1 MATADQLLERIFS
14 WIEQRERCAEKLRK
28 LARELESLREKCNG
42 SECIGS
48 SVSVA
53 GAACLIGAG
62 VATLFTGGAAAPFLG
77 LLGGVYTGVG
87 LTVSLAT
94 KLTEHLISSDTM
106 KDAQEIEQ
114 KSNDIGKTIQ
124 RLLKK
129 LKAEKKGVN
138 SFADPDELDRHV
150 MTEILG
156 AMARRSGL
164 KWPINISSFG
174 DGWGGARGFT
184 GLDSPQ
190 LNPNLIKP
198 EVMTAVAGVLIC
210 FSFQAEGKASKLLFA
225 KGAEQLIKTVSSAGF
240 KTFLKGGGMAV
251 GGAVGLA
258 FALSEAIDNW
268 KDMIEKN
275 HVTEASQSLRD
286 TADAILE
293 MTRTLRKQL
302 DDMKRMLEEMEKQQ
316 REQEEQLRREFA
328 RKQEEEQLRREVA
341 RRQQEEQRRREVARR
356 QQEEQ
361 HRREVARRQQEEQL
375 RREVARRQQEE
386 QRRRE
391 VARRQQEEQHR
402 REVARR
408 QQEEQ
413 HRREVARRQQEEQLR
428 REIARKQEEEKL
440 LRKIARRQQEEQLC
454 REIARKQEEEKL
466 RREIARRQQEEQL
479 CREIARK
486 QEEEKLRRE
495 VTRKQE
501 EEKLRREVA
510 RKQEEEKLR
519 REVAR
524 KQKEEQLRR
533 YAAVI
538 SYSLSREMNKKR
550 DSGDEERDHEEDES
564 DRGDEERDREE
575 EESDRGDE
583 ERDRE
588 EEESDRGDEE
598 RDREEEENDRG
609 DEESD
614 SEEETEEEE
623 NKQSGGKQKKKL
635 VVLIKTRKSDSNEEN
650 NHKFETNPSP
660 PGSIRMGLLNVQ
672 SLTAKTEEIKE
683 LITQNS
689 LDVFLPTETWL
700 KRKGGD
706 HVLGAASPENFSSFH
721 QVRPTRD
728 TFNVNQVRKS
738 RGGGV
743 AIQYSQVLQGEKIKL
758 TKKAPETFEYVAAEL
773 QHCEWGQPVLLINV
787 YRPPGNLNSLTQ
799 FYRFLEEFQSLLDEA
814 SARYNSIIITGDFN
828 IHVENEMMSSTTE
841 FRQLLEWYNLVQ
853 HVEEPTHR
861 SDHFLDL
868 VITRNVEI
876 SDLTVQDDGI
886 SDHYTVI
893 FNAEPVSEET
903 DDEES
908 TKRYKRKEE

>member
-1 MATADQLLERIFS
+1 
-14 WIEQRERCAEKLRK
+14 
-28 LARELESLREKCNG
+28 
-42 SECIGS
+42 
-48 SVSVA
+48 
-53 GAACLIGAG
+53 
-62 VATLFTGGAAAPFLG
+62 
-77 LLGGVYTGVG
+77 
-87 LTVSLAT
+87 
-94 KLTEHLISSDTM
+94 
-106 KDAQEIEQ
+106 
-114 KSNDIGKTIQ
+114 
-124 RLLKK
+124 
-129 LKAEKKGVN
+129 
-138 SFADPDELDRHV
+138 
-150 MTEILG
+150 MTEILR

-198 EVMTAVAGVLIC
+198 EVMIAVAGVLIC
-210 FSFQAEGKASKLLFA
+210 FSFKAEGKASKLLFA

-240 KTFLKGGGMAV
+240 KTFLKGGGMAL

-268 KDMIEKN
+268 KDLTEKN

-302 DDMKRMLEEMEKQQ
+302 DDMKRMLEEMEKHQ
-316 REQEEQLRREFA
+316 REQEEQLRREIARKQEEEKLRREVARRQQEEQLRREFA
-328 RKQEEEQLRREVA
+328 RKQEEEQLRR
-341 RRQQEEQRRREVARR
+341 
-356 QQEEQ
+356 
-361 HRREVARRQQEEQL
+361 
-375 RREVARRQQEE
+375 
-386 QRRRE
+386 
-391 VARRQQEEQHR
+391 
-402 REVARR
+402 
-408 QQEEQ
+408 
-413 HRREVARRQQEEQLR
+413 
-428 REIARKQEEEKL
+428 
-440 LRKIARRQQEEQLC
+440 C
-454 REIARKQEEEKL
+454 
-466 RREIARRQQEEQL
+466 
-479 CREIARK
+479 
-486 QEEEKLRRE
+486 
-495 VTRKQE
+495 
-501 EEKLRREVA
+501 
-510 RKQEEEKLR
+510 
-519 REVAR
+519 
-524 KQKEEQLRR
+524 
-533 YAAVI
+533 AAAI

-575 EESDRGDE
+575 EENDRGDE

-588 EEESDRGDEE
+588 EEESDRGDKE
-598 RDREEEENDRG
+598 RDREEEESDRG

-728 TFNVNQVRKS
+728 TFNVKQVRKS

-758 TKKAPETFEYVAAEL
+758 TKKGPETFEYVAAEL
-773 QHCEWGQPVLLINV
+773 QHREWGQPVLLINV

-799 FYRFLEEFQSLLDEA
+799 FHRFLEEFQSLLDEA
-814 SARYNSIIITGDFN
+814 SARYNSIITTGDFN

-853 HVEEPTHR
+853 HVEEPT
-861 SDHFLDL
+861 
-868 VITRNVEI
+868 
-876 SDLTVQDDGI
+876 G
-886 SDHYTVI
+886 
-893 FNAEPVSEET
+893 
-903 DDEES
+903 
-908 TKRYKRKEE
+908 

>member
-1 MATADQLLERIFS
+1 MATADQLLELIFS

-28 LARELESLREKCNG
+28 LARELESLRKKCNG
-42 SECIGS
+42 SECFGS

-62 VATLFTGGAAAPFLG
+62 VATLFTGGAAAPALG
-77 LLGGVYTGVG
+77 LLGGLSSGVG

-106 KDAQEIEQ
+106 KDAQKIEQ
-114 KSNDIGKTIQ
+114 KSNDIGETIQ
-124 RLLKK
+124 RLLEK
-129 LKAEKKGVN
+129 LKAEKRGV
-138 SFADPDELDRHV
+138 SFFTDPDELDQHV
-150 MTEILG
+150 MTEILR

-164 KWPINISSFG
+164 QWPINISSFG

-184 GLDSPQ
+184 GLYSQVDPT
-190 LNPNLIKP
+190 LIMP
-198 EVMTAVAGVLIC
+198 YVIIAVYKVLKC
-210 FSFQAEGKASKLLFA
+210 FSYQAEGKASICLIA
-225 KGAEQLIKTVSSAGF
+225 KITEQLIKTVSLAGF
-240 KTFLKGGGMAV
+240 KTFLKGGLAV
-251 GGAVGLA
+251 GGAVGMV
-258 FALSEAIDNW
+258 FALSHVIE
-268 KDMIEKN
+268 DMIEKN
-275 HVTEASQSLRD
+275 HVTEASQSLRN

-293 MTRTLRKQL
+293 MNRTLRKQL
-302 DDMKRMLEEMEKQQ
+302 DDIKRMLEEMEK

-328 RKQEEEQLRREVA
+328 RKQEEEQHRREVA
-341 RRQQEEQRRREVARR
+341 RKQE
-356 QQEEQ
+356 EEQ
-361 HRREVARRQQEEQL
+361 HRREVARKPEEEQP
-375 RREVARRQQEE
+375 R
-386 QRRRE
+386 
-391 VARRQQEEQHR
+391 
-402 REVARR
+402 
-408 QQEEQ
+408 
-413 HRREVARRQQEEQLR
+413 
-428 REIARKQEEEKL
+428 
-440 LRKIARRQQEEQLC
+440 RKIARRQQEEQL
-454 REIARKQEEEKL
+454 RRKIARKPE
-466 RREIARRQQEEQL
+466 
-479 CREIARK
+479 
-486 QEEEKLRRE
+486 
-495 VTRKQE
+495 
-501 EEKLRREVA
+501 
-510 RKQEEEKLR
+510 
-519 REVAR
+519 
-524 KQKEEQLRR
+524 EEQLRR
-533 YAAVI
+533 Y
-538 SYSLSREMNKKR
+538 
-550 DSGDEERDHEEDES
+550 D
-564 DRGDEERDREE
+564 DRGDEESDSEE
-575 EESDRGDE
+575 EES
-583 ERDRE
+583 
-588 EEESDRGDEE
+588 
-598 RDREEEENDRG
+598 DRG

-672 SLTAKTEEIKE
+672 SLTAKTEKIKE

-706 HVLGAASPENFSSFH
+706 HVLRAASPENFSSVH
-721 QVRPTRD
+721 QVRATRN

-743 AIQYSQVLQGEKIKL
+743 AIQYSQVLQGEKIKR
-758 TKKAPETFEYVAAEL
+758 TKKAPDTFEYVAAEL
-773 QHCEWGQPVLLINV
+773 QHGEWGQPVLLINV

-799 FYRFLEEFQSLLDEA
+799 FHRFLEEFESLLDEA

-828 IHVENEMMSSTTE
+828 IHVENEMLSSTTE
-841 FRQLLEWYNLVQ
+841 FRQLLEKKNLVQ

-893 FNAEPVSEET
+893 FNAEPVSKET

>member
-28 LARELESLREKCNG
+28 LAGELESLREKCNG

-106 KDAQEIEQ
+106 KDAQKIEQ
-114 KSNDIGKTIQ
+114 KSNDIGETIQ
-124 RLLKK
+124 RLLEK
-129 LKAEKKGVN
+129 LKAEKRGVN
-138 SFADPDELDRHV
+138 SFTDPDELDRHV

-156 AMARRSGL
+156 AMARRNGL

-174 DGWGGARGFT
+174 DDWEEVIGFI
-184 GLDSPQ
+184 GQDSPQ
-190 LNPNLIKP
+190 LNPNLIMP
-198 EVMTAVAGVLIC
+198 CVMFAVAGVLIC
-210 FSFQAEGKASKLLFA
+210 FSFKAKGKASKRLFA
-225 KGAEQLIKTVSSAGF
+225 KGGEQLIKKVSSAGF
-240 KTFLKGGGMAV
+240 KTFLKGGLVV
-251 GGAVGLA
+251 GGAVGMA

-328 RKQEEEQLRREVA
+328 RRQEEEQPRRKI
-341 RRQQEEQRRREVARR
+341 
-356 QQEEQ
+356 
-361 HRREVARRQQEEQL
+361 ARRQQEEQL
-375 RREVARRQQEE
+375 RREFTRKPE
-386 QRRRE
+386 
-391 VARRQQEEQHR
+391 
-402 REVARR
+402 
-408 QQEEQ
+408 
-413 HRREVARRQQEEQLR
+413 EEQLR
-428 REIARKQEEEKL
+428 
-440 LRKIARRQQEEQLC
+440 RKIARRQE
-454 REIARKQEEEKL
+454 
-466 RREIARRQQEEQL
+466 
-479 CREIARK
+479 
-486 QEEEKLRRE
+486 
-495 VTRKQE
+495 
-501 EEKLRREVA
+501 
-510 RKQEEEKLR
+510 
-519 REVAR
+519 
-524 KQKEEQLRR
+524 EEQLRR
-533 YAAVI
+533 Y
-538 SYSLSREMNKKR
+538 
-550 DSGDEERDHEEDES
+550 D
-564 DRGDEERDREE
+564 DRGDEESDSEE

-583 ERDRE
+583 ESDSE

-598 RDREEEENDRG
+598 SDSEEEESDRGDEESDSEEEESDRGDEESDSEEEESDRG

-614 SEEETEEEE
+614 SEEETEV
-623 NKQSGGKQKKKL
+623 
-635 VVLIKTRKSDSNEEN
+635 VVLIKIRKA
-650 NHKFETNPSP
+650 
-660 PGSIRMGLLNVQ
+660 GSIRMGLLNVQ
-672 SLTAKTEEIKE
+672 SLTAKTEEIKK

-700 KRKGGD
+700 KRIGGD
-706 HVLGAASPENFSSFH
+706 HVLRAASPENFSSVH
-721 QVRPTRD
+721 QVRATRK
-728 TFNVNQVRKS
+728 TFNVKQERKS

-743 AIQYSQVLQGEKIKL
+743 AIQYSKVLQGEKIKR
-758 TKKAPETFEYVAAEL
+758 TKKAPDTFEYVAAEL

-787 YRPPGNLNSLTQ
+787 YRPPGNLNSLTR
-799 FYRFLEEFQSLLDEA
+799 FYPFLKEFESLLDEA

-828 IHVENEMMSSTTE
+828 IHVENKTLSSTTE
-841 FRQLLEWYNLVQ
+841 FRQLLERYNLVQ
-853 HVEEPTHR
+853 HVEEPTR
-861 SDHFLDL
+861 GRVHFLDL

-876 SDLTVQDDGI
+876 SDLTVQNDEI

-893 FNAEPVSEET
+893 FNAKPVSKET
-903 DDEES
+903 DDEKS
-908 TKRYKRKEE
+908 RKRYKRKE

>member
-413 HRREVARRQQEEQLR
+413 HRREVAR
-428 REIARKQEEEKL
+428 
-440 LRKIARRQQEEQLC
+440 
-454 REIARKQEEEKL
+454 
-466 RREIARRQQEEQL
+466 
-479 CREIARK
+479 
-486 QEEEKLRRE
+486 
-495 VTRKQE
+495 
-501 EEKLRREVA
+501 
-510 RKQEEEKLR
+510 
-519 REVAR
+519 